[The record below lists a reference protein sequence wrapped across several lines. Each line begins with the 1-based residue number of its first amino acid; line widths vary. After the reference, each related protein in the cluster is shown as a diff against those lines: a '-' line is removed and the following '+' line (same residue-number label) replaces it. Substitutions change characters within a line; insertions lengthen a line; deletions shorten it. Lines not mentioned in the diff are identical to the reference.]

1 MPLEF
6 EMPKDSSSILK
17 VIGVGG
23 GGSNA
28 VNHMYLQGIKGVDFM
43 VCNTDQQALDISP
56 VPLKIQIGQTLTGGR
71 GAGAQ
76 PEVGRNAAVES
87 IEEIKEILSNNTTMV
102 FITAGMGGGTGT
114 GAAPVIAAVAK
125 EMGILTV
132 GIVSIPFKFEGP
144 RRNKLAQEG
153 LEKLRSCVDT
163 LLIIKNDKLR
173 ELYGNLN
180 MTDAFQ
186 QSDNI
191 LTTAAKGIAEVI
203 SSIGYIN
210 VDMNDVNTVMKDS
223 GVAIMGSAQA
233 EGENRAFKAVTGAL
247 ESPLLNDSDIRGAR
261 HVLLNIT
268 FGDQDI
274 TMDELDE
281 ITDHIQAEAGD
292 GAEVIMGYGQD
303 DRLGS
308 AISVTIIATGF
319 EGKSH
324 EVAYGLEKEPAKNY
338 RKLDEDVPTM
348 ITPPVEAREI
358 QRPLSSATVSNRLT
372 PINQPK
378 KVEGLMPLIE
388 DEIEPFLKDVKD
400 EDIADHPVQHDLG
413 FDFKEMEEE
422 AQEDK
427 NYFSLFDDAQEEE
440 EIRADFEV
448 RASKI
453 QSNQTEE
460 PKKAQPSFNVQ
471 RPVEKTATVPTRNKI
486 SPDEHRLNTEERM
499 ERVKESGMKLRT
511 PSGLSEL
518 EKEPA
523 YKRKNLQLEDI
534 PHSSES
540 NMSRYTLN
548 ESESEGVSLSKNNP
562 YLDKNVD

>member
-43 VCNTDQQALDISP
+43 VCNTDLQALDISP

-87 IEEIKEILSNNTTMV
+87 IEEIKEILANNTTMV

-114 GAAPVIAAVAK
+114 GAAPVIAQVAK

-132 GIVSIPFKFEGP
+132 GIVSVPFKFEGP

-153 LEKLRSCVDT
+153 LEKLRNSVDT

-173 ELYGNLN
+173 ELYGNLS
-180 MTDAFQ
+180 MTDAFHH
-186 QSDNI
+186 SDNI

-233 EGENRAFKAVTGAL
+233 DGENRAQKAVSGAL

-268 FGDQDI
+268 FGSQDI

-281 ITDHIQAEAGD
+281 ITAYIQAEAGD
-292 GAEVIMGYGQD
+292 RAEVIMGYGQD
-303 DRLGS
+303 DRLGE
-308 AISVTIIATGF
+308 AVSVTIIATGF
-319 EGKSH
+319 EGNSH
-324 EVAYGLEKEPAKNY
+324 EVALGLEKEPEKTY

-348 ITPPVEAREI
+348 MTPPLEAREI
-358 QRPLSSATVSNRLT
+358 QSPLTSATDMRN
-372 PINQPK
+372 NQTKRQEPQA
-378 KVEGLMPLIE
+378 PLPSE
-388 DEIEPFLKDVKD
+388 EEEPFLKEMAD
-400 EDIADHPVQHDLG
+400 EDIVDQPIQQDLG
-413 FDFKEMEEE
+413 FDLKSFTEPKATPAQNPMPLEEE
-422 AQEDK
+422 KQ
-427 NYFSLFDDAQEEE
+427 YFSLFDETQDETEDPRFEEQKE
-440 EIRADFEV
+440 EIVPLFREQYEPVQEV
-448 RASKI
+448 RTAPLRHKI
-453 QSNQTEE
+453 APE
-460 PKKAQPSFNVQ
+460 
-471 RPVEKTATVPTRNKI
+471 
-486 SPDEHRLNTEERM
+486 DHRMNTEERM
-499 ERVKESGMKLRT
+499 ERIKEYGMKLRT

-523 YKRKNLQLEDI
+523 YKRKNLELEDV

-548 ESESEGVSLSKNNP
+548 DSESEGVTLSKNNP
-562 YLDKNVD
+562 YLDKHVD